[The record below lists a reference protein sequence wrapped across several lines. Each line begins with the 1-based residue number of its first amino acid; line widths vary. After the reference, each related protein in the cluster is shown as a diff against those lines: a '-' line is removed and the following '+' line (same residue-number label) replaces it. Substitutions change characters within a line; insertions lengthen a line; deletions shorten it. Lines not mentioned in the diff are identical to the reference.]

1 MKKRMKKRIIDY
13 QINKEET
20 TGWEICGQLS
30 CDNCH
35 VSGQISCHPSILP
48 PRYPGSGHTSHLLQ

>member
-30 CDNCH
+30 
-35 VSGQISCHPSILP
+35 SGNYSFCGFPQKESNIF
-48 PRYPGSGHTSHLLQ
+48 QV

>member
-20 TGWEICGQLS
+20 TGWEYVVNYHAIIV
-30 CDNCH
+30 N
-35 VSGQISCHPSILP
+35 
-48 PRYPGSGHTSHLLQ
+48 